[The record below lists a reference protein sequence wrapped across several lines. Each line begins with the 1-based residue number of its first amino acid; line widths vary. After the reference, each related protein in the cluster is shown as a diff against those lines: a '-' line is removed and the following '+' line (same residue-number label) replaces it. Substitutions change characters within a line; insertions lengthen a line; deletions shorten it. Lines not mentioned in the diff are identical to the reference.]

1 MLRSL
6 ALSLVTI
13 LVLAVSA
20 ARAQDSA
27 PNTLTASES
36 KQGWRLLFDGK
47 SLDGWEARPT
57 GGARSKEPP
66 GTPDWSVEN
75 GTLVCGGTTPSWIG
89 TAETFANYDLKLQF
103 RGPALV
109 NSGVFLRSQREGQ
122 PHRTGYE
129 LQIWD
134 AQPAGYN
141 TGSLVGSVKAS
152 PTKII
157 PNEWNQFEI
166 TVAGDHFVVLLNGD
180 KLLDAR
186 DPAHASGVLGFQC
199 QRDQRIEFRNIK
211 LLPRP

>member
-1 MLRSL
+1 MLHSAIL
-6 ALSLVTI
+6 PLITF
-13 LVLAVSA
+13 LVLASA
-20 ARAQDSA
+20 AAKAQDSA
-27 PNTLTASES
+27 PNALNPGES

-47 SLDGWEARPT
+47 SLNGWESRPT
-57 GGARSKEPP
+57 GGPQSKQAP
-66 GTPDWSVEN
+66 GEPDWSVES
-75 GTLVCGGTTPSWIG
+75 GSLVCGGTTPSWIG
-89 TAETFANYDLKLQF
+89 TADSFSNYELKLQF

-109 NSGVFLRSQREGQ
+109 NSGVFLRSEKEGQ

-152 PTKII
+152 PTSII

-166 TVAGDHFVVLLNGD
+166 TAAGDHFVVLLNGD
-180 KLLDAR
+180 KVLDAH
-186 DPAHASGVLGFQC
+186 DSGHAAGVVGFQC
-199 QRDQRIEFRNIK
+199 QKDQRIEFRNIK